1 MAKHVHL
8 IVERGPVKGRE
19 ITVPVEGVRIGRSSR
34 NDISI
39 DDAALSRFHCRL
51 FFKPGEGL
59 WLSDL
64 GSANGTLV
72 NGREVQEQRVRAGD
86 EIVLGETML
95 RVVFDLD
102 SEPASSPD
110 AAIPPAG
117 RDGPGT
123 GVPAVDLGLSKSGTE
138 KAAIPA
144 SRRRLLWLALG
155 MLLVVLLAWLPQ
167 FIEKVK
173 AYTAP
178 PAPPPVQ
185 AELLDIEISFER
197 VEASSSN
204 IFRYVLEVAGGRL
217 KVQVDDLLRD
227 RHVRRE
233 KAVAPELIGDLGR
246 AIEATGFFDLSE
258 DYSGMAPG
266 VHETTDI
273 TMTFGVRTHR
283 IKVLN
288 HIEPEGLVNVR
299 NAIEEFGK
307 NELGLAAL
315 AIEPTELVDR
325 ARQALMLGQKLY
337 DEREVSHGNL
347 YAAIRAFTESE
358 WYLET
363 IEPKPD
369 FYGEVLSRKNDCER
383 DLQRRYDDVWFM
395 AERAIKLRDWKEAA
409 RYLRVVSES
418 IPDRSDDRNRNA
430 YKKLVDVERHLATEK

>member
-8 IVERGPVKGRE
+8 IVERGPFKGRE

-95 RVVFDLD
+95 RVVFDLE
-102 SEPASSPD
+102 SASPAPLD
-110 AAIPPAG
+110 G
-117 RDGPGT
+117 KDGPGA
-123 GVPAVDLGLSKSGTE
+123 GMAAVDLGLTKPG
-138 KAAIPA
+138 ADRPPAPA

-155 MLLVVLLAWLPQ
+155 MVLVVLLAWLPKLV
-167 FIEKVK
+167 EKVK
-173 AYTAP
+173 AFTATP
-178 PAPPPVQ
+178 IQAPAP
-185 AELLDIEISFER
+185 AELPDIEISFER

-233 KAVAPELIGDLGR
+233 KTVAPELIGDLGR

-273 TMTFGVRTHR
+273 TMTFGARTHR
-283 IKVLN
+283 VKVLN
-288 HIEPEGLVNVR
+288 HIEPEGLVNAR
-299 NAIEEFGK
+299 TAIEEFGK

-315 AIEPTELVDR
+315 AIEPTELVNR
-325 ARQALMLGQKLY
+325 ARQALLLGQKLY

-369 FYGEVLSRKNDCER
+369 FYGEVLSRKTDCER

-395 AERAIKLRDWKEAA
+395 AERAVKLRDWKEAA
-409 RYLRVVSES
+409 RHLRVISET